1 MRCRTSHEVCAFA
14 CGVRRDCVCY
24 LPPSLVRSRFVV
36 PLFRSFYSKFFFFL
50 AGLRY
55 RVALREGPG
64 LFLLWRVLFI
74 LLSLAAKMRVV
85 SMHALITAALVGYF
99 VSFWRLFLNQ
109 Q

>member
-1 MRCRTSHEVCAFA
+1 MLLAAFA
-14 CGVRRDCVCY
+14 RAIAFCCA
-24 LPPSLVRSRFVV
+24 SLSQLLQQV
-36 PLFRSFYSKFFFFL
+36 FFFL